1 MQEINS
7 VSKELY
13 IAEVERRMDELDED
27 YDTASERAMSSMMD
41 RLADQADAMKD
52 RLKELG
58 QWPPKGVK

>member
-1 MQEINS
+1 
-7 VSKELY
+7 VSKEMY
-13 IAEVERRMDELDED
+13 IDEVERRMDELGED
-27 YDTASERAMSSMMD
+27 YDTACDRAHTSYID

>member
-1 MQEINS
+1 M
-7 VSKELY
+7 SKDLWF
-13 IAEVERRMDELDED
+13 AEMERRMNELDED
-27 YDTASERAMSSMMD
+27 YDTACERAMTSYID